1 MRPLPRLVQHPLQL
15 AEACQLVQAE
25 WNFFLRGGPELGSAA
40 SDRASPSWLPSSQWG
55 QIVQLAGAVGPLE
68 GIADSM
74 CLPEESIDWQEWAAS
89 SQPHLQSLPPV
100 WEHTCTSFH
109 RLLLLKV
116 CACRM
121 SARPALIA
129 VMWVSASKDG
139 HAMVSCTARP
149 LATQGVVCAF
159 CSEAQQPYIHQY
171 LGASHSYFKTGM
183 L

>member
-1 MRPLPRLVQHPLQL
+1 MRPFPRLVQQSLQL
-15 AEACQLVQAE
+15 GEACQLVQAE
-25 WNFFLRGGPELGSAA
+25 WNSFLRGGPGLDSAA

-116 CACRM
+116 CACRR
-121 SARPALIA
+121 SARPALLAA
-129 VMWVSASKDG
+129 VSMRAGKDRT
-139 HAMVSCTARP
+139 ATASCTIRS
-149 LATQGVVCAF
+149 LVTQCVICVL
-159 CSEAQQPYIHQY
+159 CSQAQQTLEQDFLGTNQSYI
-171 LGASHSYFKTGM
+171 TGM

>member
-1 MRPLPRLVQHPLQL
+1 MRPFPRLVQHPLQL

-25 WNFFLRGGPELGSAA
+25 WNFFLRGEAGLDSAA

-100 WEHTCTSFH
+100 WEHACTSFH

-116 CACRM
+116 CACPR
-121 SARPALIA
+121 SARPALLA
-129 VMWVSASKDG
+129 VVCVSASKDG
-139 HAMVSCTARP
+139 YAMVSCTARH
-149 LATQGVVCAF
+149 LATQGVICVL
-159 CSEAQQPYIHQY
+159 CSQAQQPFEQHYI
-171 LGASHSYFKTGM
+171 GASNSYTKIGM

>member
-1 MRPLPRLVQHPLQL
+1 VQHPLQL